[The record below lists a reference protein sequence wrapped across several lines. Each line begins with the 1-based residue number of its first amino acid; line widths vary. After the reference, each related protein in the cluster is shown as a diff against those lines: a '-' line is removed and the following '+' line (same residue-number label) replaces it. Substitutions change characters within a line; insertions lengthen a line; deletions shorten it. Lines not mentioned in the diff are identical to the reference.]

1 MGLRWDEG
9 PDMGGQYG
17 PYRQSERF
25 DIYREYTEKL
35 IERGAAYHCYCTKEE
50 LEASRK
56 DDDGNTASFTYDGR
70 CRHLTAEQK
79 KKYEDE
85 GRRPT
90 VRFHV
95 PENQTLVIRD
105 HVKGEVTFDTGN
117 IGGDFIIVRS
127 DGVPIYNYIVIIDDA
142 LMKVT
147 HVVRGEDHL
156 SNTPKQVLVAM
167 ALDLPVPEYA
177 HMPLILGPDRSKL
190 SKRHGITSVDL
201 YRKEGYLPQ
210 ALMNY
215 LALLG
220 WTTDTGEEIMTQ
232 EELIAQ
238 FDLSRI
244 SKSATI
250 FDFQKLKWMNGQ
262 YLRKLP
268 VEELK
273 KEFAPYIRDAGYD
286 ISTVEGGR
294 FTDII
299 ELLKN
304 YCEILSDIGRFLG
317 IFLDETPSPDEEARA
332 MLKEDYA
339 KDVIRAACRALESGL
354 TEANFST
361 ELISMIKANTE
372 QKGKKLFMPVRAIV
386 TGRLKGPELDMAL
399 PLIGFENV
407 KRRIRFCYENY
418 GK

>member
-1 MGLRWDEG
+1 M
-9 PDMGGQYG
+9 
-17 PYRQSERF
+17 
-25 DIYREYTEKL
+25 
-35 IERGAAYHCYCTKEE
+35 
-50 LEASRK
+50 
-56 DDDGNTASFTYDGR
+56 
-70 CRHLTAEQK
+70 
-79 KKYEDE
+79 
-85 GRRPT
+85 
-90 VRFHV
+90 
-95 PENQTLVIRD
+95 
-105 HVKGEVTFDTGN
+105 
-117 IGGDFIIVRS
+117 
-127 DGVPIYNYIVIIDDA
+127 
-142 LMKVT
+142 
-147 HVVRGEDHL
+147 VRGEDHL

-220 WTTDTGEEIMTQ
+220 WSTDTGEEIMTQ

-299 ELLKN
+299 ELLKTTAR
-304 YCEILSDIGRFLG
+304 SFPTSAGFL
-317 IFLDETPSPDEEARA
+317 A
-332 MLKEDYA
+332 
-339 KDVIRAACRALESGL
+339 
-354 TEANFST
+354 FSST
-361 ELISMIKANTE
+361 R
-372 QKGKKLFMPVRAIV
+372 PPRPP
-386 TGRLKGPELDMAL
+386 RRPGP
-399 PLIGFENV
+399 
-407 KRRIRFCYENY
+407 C
-418 GK
+418 